1 MKITSD
7 SHMHSAFSGDCDV
20 PMEDMVRRG
29 VALGFDRLCFTEH
42 MDIDYPIS
50 EGAPEGF
57 FMVDTAA
64 YLKQLASLREKY
76 DGDIKLGFGIELGL
90 HPQHVADNADYVRSY
105 PFDMVIAST
114 HIVNGKD
121 PYLADFFAGRS
132 DKAAYREYFEAA
144 LENVRQFDDF
154 DVYGHLDY
162 VLRYGAESSPLSAA
176 RTHFLSDHGDV
187 IEEILTVLAQ
197 KNKGLEINTS
207 ALRSRLPEPHPC
219 PAILKRFREL
229 GGECVSIGSD
239 AHTPESIG
247 MAFDRARDILKAC
260 GFSRH
265 AIFTARKAEYVSL

>member
-7 SHMHSAFSGDCDV
+7 SHLHSAFSGDCDA
-20 PMEDMVRRG
+20 PMEDMIRRG
-29 VALGFDRLCFTEH
+29 MALGFDRLCFTEH
-42 MDIDYPIS
+42 MDMDYPIS
-50 EGAPEGF
+50 DSAPEGF
-57 FMVDTAA
+57 FVVDTEA
-64 YLKQLASLREKY
+64 YLAKYTRLRDKY
-76 DGDIKLGFGIELGL
+76 GGDIQLGFGIELGL
-90 HPQHVADNADYVRSY
+90 HPQHVNDNADYVRSH

-121 PYLADFFAGRS
+121 PYLPEYFAGRG
-132 DKAAYREYFEAA
+132 DKAAYREYFEAS

-162 VLRYGAESSPLSAA
+162 VLRYGAEAAPLSAA
-176 RTHFLSDHGDV
+176 REHFYSDHADV
-187 IEEILTVLAQ
+187 IEEILAVLVQ

-207 ALRSRLPEPHPC
+207 ALRNRLPEPHPC
-219 PAILKRFREL
+219 AAILKRFREL

-247 MAFDRARDILKAC
+247 MAFDRARDILMAC